1 MMVEGHKARQ
11 YQDTVFRL
19 YFSDASRLRELA
31 GALHGRTYTSKE
43 QLKIVTLEGAFLSQL
58 KNDISFILAGRHLVF
73 IEHQSTP
80 NENMPLRCLYYVCEQ
95 FRREIDAKLLY
106 QNRKIVLPVPEFH
119 VFYTGTKMLPEE
131 SVVRLS
137 DAFSAHAMEAN
148 LELRV
153 RIHNVVY
160 GEQKQ
165 LLIQSRALHDYSFF
179 IDAVKRNIATGI
191 PRVEAIR
198 SAIRYCKEHEI
209 MRLFL
214 EQHEKEVI
222 DMVDFEWNQE
232 LFEEA
237 KIEEGREQGK
247 SAMILGMLREK
258 MPLEMIAKI
267 SELSLDKVRELGRM
281 HSLL

>member
-1 MMVEGHKARQ
+1 MVEGHKARQ

>member
-1 MMVEGHKARQ
+1 MVEGHKARQ

-214 EQHEKEVI
+214 EQYEKEVI

>member
-1 MMVEGHKARQ
+1 M
-11 YQDTVFRL
+11 
-19 YFSDASRLRELA
+19 
-31 GALHGRTYTSKE
+31 
-43 QLKIVTLEGAFLSQL
+43 
-58 KNDISFILAGRHLVF
+58 
-73 IEHQSTP
+73 
-80 NENMPLRCLYYVCEQ
+80 
-95 FRREIDAKLLY
+95 
-106 QNRKIVLPVPEFH
+106 
-119 VFYTGTKMLPEE
+119 
-131 SVVRLS
+131 
-137 DAFSAHAMEAN
+137 
-148 LELRV
+148 ELRV
-153 RIHNVVY
+153 RINIVVY